1 MADSDDA
8 VAKEFATKS
17 THAKKRFLD
26 SMEMNYEKWHDGVSY
41 DLLAIDEMAQ
51 ADKDSVADVL
61 SANLSEPWRT
71 FEALE
76 RINTPKARSIISKNL
91 ENPSLDVRI
100 AASRF
105 VKGADKER
113 ERILIDALEK
123 SEFYEGLTQA
133 LDQIETFHPQGVIDA
148 LLRGL
153 LVRGDSAAVN
163 FAGMLLYIYGK
174 SDSSFDWAR
183 RPLFLRFGTSNI
195 DDRRKAFEELCG
207 VIGILPKK
215 YYQAEP

>member
-1 MADSDDA
+1 LADSDDS
-8 VAKEFATKS
+8 VDKELATKS
-17 THAKKRFLD
+17 THAKKRFLA
-26 SMEMNYEKWHDGVSY
+26 SMEMNYEKWHDGVGY

-51 ADKDSVADVL
+51 PDKDSVVDVL

-113 ERILIDALEK
+113 EQILIEALEK

-133 LDQIETFHPQGVIDA
+133 LDQIETFHPQGIIDA

-153 LVRGDSAAVN
+153 LVHGDSAAVN

-174 SDSSFDWAR
+174 SDSSFDWDQ
-183 RPLFLRFGTSNI
+183 RPLFLRFGTSNL

-207 VIGILPKK
+207 IIGISPKK